1 MTIKN
6 GVKILNTRAIGANL
20 EELTS
25 DYLKDKGVEIVER
38 NYRCRQGEIDIIG
51 RDGKYLCFMEVK
63 FRSSD
68 RYGNGLDAVDFKKQK
83 KICSVAKFYLYSKY
97 KSFDIPVRMDV
108 IAISL
113 NGDIYEFNWI
123 KNAFDFVE

>member
-1 MTIKN
+1 M
-6 GVKILNTRAIGANL
+6 NTRAIGANL

-63 FRSSD
+63 YRSSD
-68 RYGNGLDAVDFKKQK
+68 RYGSGLDAVDFKKQK